1 MNVRKEM
8 AKRMNVV
15 DRGSMDYVA
24 IPDSSKSASATSSG
38 SYCLKMFIA
47 VVIGVAVL
55 GAALSKFGLFNTFKP
70 VRAGCVVAINFSNSC
85 DEVHEEIGNR
95 VNGQPNLW
103 HDPHNNG
110 SYAFVG
116 DQNGDNVAFLR
127 TSGSGSKVKY
137 TDAVNFAFTSSPDDQ
152 SCLVRATSDSQVFSI
167 LDFGT
172 NFCNI
177 NNLYSSDALCRPFKR
192 LIYTYNVEKCTDSN
206 IKSCYTA

>member
-24 IPDSSKSASATSSG
+24 IPDSQKPATASSPVSF
-38 SYCLKMFIA
+38 CLKMLIIA
-47 VVIGVAVL
+47 VIGVSVL
-55 GAALSKFGLFNTFKP
+55 AAALSSLGLVNTFKP
-70 VRAGCVVAINFSNSC
+70 VRAGCVVAIKFSNSC
-85 DEVHEEIGNR
+85 SEVHQEIGNR

-127 TSGSGSKVKY
+127 TSGSGSKVVY
-137 TDAVNFAFTSSPDDQ
+137 IDSVNFAFTHSSDDQ
-152 SCLVRATSDSQVFSI
+152 SCVVRATSDSQVFSI

-177 NNLYSSDALCRPFKR
+177 NNLYSSDSQCRPFKK
-192 LIYTYNVEKCTDSN
+192 LTYTYNVEKCTDSN